1 MSFTAAQIFELLGER
16 RFSKPEYLWIGQVAN
31 STGFGAYRYID
42 GVALSLWP
50 SRGIHLHTVEIKV
63 DRRDWL
69 KEKATPEKAEVLAK
83 WAHFMWLAIDGTAKQ
98 PVLFEFE
105 EVPTNWGI
113 LEVVEQKGKPIVKTK
128 RKATLLEPAGPTWGF
143 VATVMRNADRAD
155 EARIDALAEARIDK
169 RTSANAE
176 SWRTGRDELRK
187 ELDDFRQR
195 VRKFERASGL
205 QIEYATDTAEIGT
218 AVRELLSADRR
229 PGSITEL
236 ERALN
241 LANARA
247 HAIQKA
253 LDEVNA
259 LNRARA

>member
-31 STGFGAYRYID
+31 STGFRAYRFID

-83 WAHFMWLAIDGTAKQ
+83 WAHFMWLAIDGTA
-98 PVLFEFE
+98 PRPILHEFE
-105 EVPTNWGI
+105 EVPENWGI
-113 LEVVEQKGKPIVKTK
+113 LEVVEQKGKPVVRTK
-128 RKATLLEPAGPTWGF
+128 RKATLLEPADPTWGF

-155 EARIDALAEARIDK
+155 ETRIDALVQAR
-169 RTSANAE
+169 
-176 SWRTGRDELRK
+176 
-187 ELDDFRQR
+187 LDQR
-195 VRKFERASGL
+195 VEETAGSLRAQRDNSVRRLTELEQVIRVYERASGVS
-205 QIEYATDTAEIGT
+205 IHYAHDHAKIGE
-218 AVRELLSADRR
+218 AVRQL
-229 PGSITEL
+229 
-236 ERALN
+236 LN
-241 LANARA
+241 LEERCHSIGRLEQALKQAEA
-247 HAIQKA
+247 QSCAIQKA

-259 LNRARA
+259 LSEVPA

>member
-1 MSFTAAQIFELLGER
+1 MSFTAAQIFALLGER

-31 STGFGAYRYID
+31 STGFGAYRFID

-83 WAHFMWLAIDGTAKQ
+83 WAHFMWLAVDGTARL
-98 PVLFEFE
+98 PVLDDHEQ
-105 EVPTNWGI
+105 VPTNWGI
-113 LEVVEQKGKPIVKTK
+113 LEVVEQKGKPVVKTR
-128 RKATLLEPAGPTWGF
+128 RKATLLQPADPTWGF

-155 EARIDALAEARIDK
+155 ETRIDALVEAQINK
-169 RTSANAE
+169 RVNKNVQSCRET
-176 SWRTGRDELRK
+176 RDHLSK
-187 ELDDFRQR
+187 ELDEFRQR
-195 VRKFERASGL
+195 VEKFERASGL
-205 QIEYATDTAEIGT
+205 QIRYGSDPAYIGT
-218 AVRELLSADRR
+218 AVRELLAPDRR
-229 PGSITEL
+229 PDSITQL

-241 LANARA
+241 QAKART
-247 HAIQKA
+247 HTIQKA

-259 LNRARA
+259 L

>member
-31 STGFGAYRYID
+31 STGFGAYRFID

-50 SRGIHLHTVEIKV
+50 SRGIHPHTVEIKV

-113 LEVVEQKGKPIVKTK
+113 LEVVEQKGKPIVKTR
-128 RKATLLEPAGPTWGF
+128 RKATLLEPADPTWGF

-155 EARIDALAEARIDK
+155 EARIDALVEAQISKRKDESASSWKTQYEHLRKKLDEYDENITAFERSSGLHIRYAHDQAKIGEAVRQLLNADGREYSTTHLKRALESAEAR
-169 RTSANAE
+169 S
-176 SWRTGRDELRK
+176 
-187 ELDDFRQR
+187 
-195 VRKFERASGL
+195 RA
-205 QIEYATDTAEIGT
+205 I
-218 AVRELLSADRR
+218 R
-229 PGSITEL
+229 
-236 ERALN
+236 
-241 LANARA
+241 
-247 HAIQKA
+247 KA

-259 LNRARA
+259 LNGARP

>member
-31 STGFGAYRYID
+31 STGFRAYRFID

-83 WAHFMWLAIDGTAKQ
+83 WAHFMWLAIDGTA
-98 PVLFEFE
+98 PRPILHEFE
-105 EVPTNWGI
+105 EVPENWGI
-113 LEVVEQKGKPIVKTK
+113 LEVVEQKGRPVVKTK
-128 RKATLLEPAGPTWGF
+128 RKATLLEPADPTWGF

-155 EARIDALAEARIDK
+155 EARIDAMVEARIHK
-169 RTSANAE
+169 RVSANAE
-176 SWRTGRDELRK
+176 SCRDTRDHLRK
-187 ELDDFRQR
+187 ELDEFRQR

-205 QIEYATDTAEIGT
+205 QIEYATDAAKIGT
-218 AVRELLSADRR
+218 AVHELLAPDRR
-229 PGSITEL
+229 PDSITQL

-241 LANARA
+241 LANARSR
-247 HAIQKA
+247 AIQKA

-259 LNRARA
+259 LNEVPV

>member
-1 MSFTAAQIFELLGER
+1 MSFTAAEIFELLGER

-31 STGFGAYRYID
+31 STGFGAYRFID

-113 LEVVEQKGKPIVKTK
+113 LEVVEQKGKPIVRTK
-128 RKATLLEPAGPTWGF
+128 RKATLLEPADPTWGF

-155 EARIDALAEARIDK
+155 DARIDALVEAQISK
-169 RTSANAE
+169 RVSGVAD
-176 SWRTGRDELRK
+176 SRRTGRDKLRK
-187 ELDDFRQR
+187 ELDEFRRR
-195 VRKFERASGL
+195 VRKFELASGV
-205 QIEYATDTAEIGT
+205 QIEYATDTAKIGT
-218 AVRELLSADRR
+218 AVRELLSPDRR

-259 LNRARA
+259 LNGARP